1 VGVLKNEMMI
11 KMNKKQIKDLKI
23 IGLNIGV
30 LLILGVIY
38 GYIFVIYPDVDEING
53 VPFAFQWF
61 FSALALFLIL
71 FIFHKFSK
79 KTRVG

>member
-1 VGVLKNEMMI
+1 MMI
-11 KMNKKQIKDLKI
+11 KMSKKQIKDLRI
-23 IGLNIGV
+23 IGINVVL

-38 GYIFVIYPDVDEING
+38 GYIFIIFPDVDAVFG

-71 FIFHKFSK
+71 FIFYKFSK
-79 KTRVG
+79 NARVR

>member
-1 VGVLKNEMMI
+1 MMI
-11 KMNKKQIKDLKI
+11 KMTKKQIKDLKI
-23 IGLNIGV
+23 IGLNIVV
-30 LLILGVIY
+30 LLILGVII
-38 GYIFVIYPDVDEING
+38 GYIFVIFPDVDAIYG

-79 KTRVG
+79 KTRVR

>member
-1 VGVLKNEMMI
+1 MGVLKNEMMI
-11 KMNKKQIKDLKI
+11 KMNNKQTKNLRI
-23 IGLNIGV
+23 IGLNIGL

-38 GYIFVIYPDVDEING
+38 GYILVNFPNVDEIYG

-71 FIFHKFSK
+71 FIFYKLGK
-79 KTRVG
+79 KTMVR

>member
-1 VGVLKNEMMI
+1 MMI

-23 IGLNIGV
+23 LGLNVGL

-38 GYIFVIYPDVDEING
+38 GYIFVLFPNVDEIFG

-61 FSALALFLIL
+61 FTALALFLIL
-71 FIFHKFSK
+71 FIFYKFNK
-79 KTRVG
+79 KTWVR